1 MDKAP
6 TAVISDA
13 MAVSDRPSDLDT
25 FTAIAERGA
34 AAVSAERCL
43 IAIGVNG
50 TERVIRAPNG
60 DSRWDHALEAALA
73 ALQRKLGA
81 EGVSAPTHAENDA
94 AASNRES
101 SRRIALSDRELDGIA
116 RAAHAND
123 TDAPV
128 HLAGAA
134 FIDGG
139 QPVRIALVAPFD
151 RTRGE
156 IEASLELIARANFA
170 ELELSA
176 VRASLEFWRRQ
187 GARTGREANGATR
200 ALARERRAAQELDT
214 AASAARGFL
223 AHERFARF
231 GALIS
236 SYAGFD
242 QWIVAIEEDGAA
254 SVAAVSP
261 RLKNID
267 KSFKLAADRSAL
279 ARCISSHA
287 PVSRPGDGD
296 GDLRALCE
304 DALFR
309 SPYVCIPFEAG
320 AIALASAAAQ
330 TPAAVLRAH
339 AMVERLDPIVKLWV
353 MEMQAARRDALV
365 KQLAMRMFAAI
376 DEERSRIARDLHDDQ
391 AQLIAAAELAL
402 KGGREEA
409 REIFKQVGSEL
420 RRRTRELRPP
430 LLGNAT
436 LAEAI
441 GREFMRLEAA
451 RVSARLVYRDGAGAA
466 MISRPVQQ
474 LCFQVTREAISNVIR
489 HANATSVEV
498 AIELTNGIAR
508 VSITDNGR
516 GIHINRRADGIGL
529 AGIRERLE
537 LMGGCVTLESK
548 SGRTM
553 LVAEI
558 PELM

>member
-1 MDKAP
+1 
-6 TAVISDA
+6 
-13 MAVSDRPSDLDT
+13 
-25 FTAIAERGA
+25 
-34 AAVSAERCL
+34 
-43 IAIGVNG
+43 
-50 TERVIRAPNG
+50 
-60 DSRWDHALEAALA
+60 
-73 ALQRKLGA
+73 
-81 EGVSAPTHAENDA
+81 VSAPTHAENDA

-101 SRRIALSDRELDGIA
+101 SRRIALSVRELDAIA
-116 RAAHAND
+116 RAAHTND
-123 TDAPV
+123 ADAPV

-236 SYAGFD
+236 SYAGFE

-254 SVAAVSP
+254 SVAAGSP
-261 RLKNID
+261 RLKNFD

-320 AIALASAAAQ
+320 AIALASAAEQ

-451 RVSARLVYRDGAGAA
+451 SVSARLVYRDGAGAA